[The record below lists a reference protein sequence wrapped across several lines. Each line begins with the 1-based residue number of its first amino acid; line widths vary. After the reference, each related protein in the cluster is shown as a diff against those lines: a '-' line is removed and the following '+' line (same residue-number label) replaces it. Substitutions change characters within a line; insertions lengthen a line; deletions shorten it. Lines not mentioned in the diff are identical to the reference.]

1 MSGGFFML
9 AMACVDVLI
18 NMILRGISV
27 LKMKNHLLVL
37 YGVALLGLI
46 SACSPSPTESP
57 QQTDKSA
64 VTSMPTLVA
73 PAQGASSTEK
83 PPAGANPAQ
92 ALDLSP
98 GQLPGAGVAQPGLM
112 PGHVTK
118 SPK

>member
-18 NMILRGISV
+18 SMILRSITV

-37 YGVALLGLI
+37 HGVVLLSLI

-64 VTSMPTLVA
+64 VATMPALAA
-73 PAQGASSTEK
+73 PAQDASSTEK
-83 PPAGANPAQ
+83 TPAGANPAQ
-92 ALDLSP
+92 TLDLSP